1 MPAIVYVPHPQAT
14 PLLGVFVART
24 LPGAE
29 PPFASAGFY
38 RQLSRFGRREGLEVF
53 VFAADG
59 IDWQRR
65 EASGYTYDETEG
77 RWRERRG
84 PLPTVV
90 YDRSFPA
97 TRAGWTRCRE
107 QLRQLVRTP
116 GVQALGCGL
125 PGKWEVQAMLERDA
139 SLRPFLPPTRRL
151 TGPRPLRALLAEEGS
166 AFLKPQG
173 ASHGKGALYVRRAA
187 PGPNAA
193 SAKEGGGAGQL
204 HEPDAAAAK
213 GGWLVLGRAFDN
225 APLALQ
231 FAGFGELWQWL
242 SGFARGRSYL
252 VQRYLSLHTAD
263 GVAFDVRALVQKDGR
278 GRWQTTGTAVRCG
291 QPGSVTSNLHGGG
304 AAADAATFLRR
315 ACGEAQ
321 ADAALRTIAELAA
334 RIPPAL
340 EAAHGRLAEL
350 GLDFGVDREGRVW
363 LLEANS
369 KPGRAAFKQLADR
382 EVRARTLANPVRYA
396 RFLLQQSAATGP
408 LKPAGQQV

>member
-1 MPAIVYVPHPQAT
+1 MPATVYMPYRQAP

-24 LPGAE
+24 LPGSE

-59 IDWQRR
+59 IDWERR
-65 EASGYTYDETEG
+65 EASGYTYNEAEG
-77 RWRERRG
+77 RWLQRRA
-84 PLPTVV
+84 PLPPVV

-97 TRAGWTRCRE
+97 TRAGWTRSRA
-107 QLRQLVRTP
+107 QLRRLLRMP
-116 GVQALGCGL
+116 GVQVLGCGL

-151 TGPRPLRALLAEEGS
+151 TGPRPLSALLAEEGC

-173 ASHGKGALYVRRAA
+173 ASHGKGALCVRRAV
-187 PGPNAA
+187 PGP
-193 SAKEGGGAGQL
+193 
-204 HEPDAAAAK
+204 AAAAAQGAAGPHEPAAALP
-213 GGWLVLGRAFDN
+213 GGWLVQGRAFDN
-225 APLALQ
+225 APLTRQ
-231 FAGFGELWQWL
+231 FADFRELWQWL

-252 VQRYLSLHTAD
+252 VQRCLSLHTAD
-263 GVAFDVRALVQKDGR
+263 GVAFDVRALAQKDGS

-304 AAADAATFLRR
+304 AAEDAAVFLRR
-315 ACGEAQ
+315 AFGEAQ
-321 ADAALRTIAELAA
+321 ADALLRTIAELAA

-350 GLDFGVDREGRVW
+350 GLDFGIDREGRVW
-363 LLEANS
+363 MLEANS

-408 LKPAGQQV
+408 